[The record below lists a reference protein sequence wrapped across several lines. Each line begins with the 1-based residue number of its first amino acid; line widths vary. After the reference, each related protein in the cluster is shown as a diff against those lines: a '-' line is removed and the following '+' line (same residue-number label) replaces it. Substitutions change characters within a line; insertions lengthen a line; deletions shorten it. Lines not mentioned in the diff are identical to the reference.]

1 MSTTEVQT
9 EGKANK
15 QLSFKAHEVQG
26 KIFPRNCPTYW
37 PVTLPS
43 VGF

>member
-9 EGKANK
+9 EVKANR
-15 QLSFKAHEVQG
+15 QLFFKTHDLQG

-37 PVTLPS
+37 PLKLPS